1 MLCGAQALVGTQ
13 QPLLSACSSEWPM
26 ADATS
31 QPWVTG
37 LPSLFPHLLACLVSW
52 EDKATWVLVTPSPC
66 SKQTTAQ
73 GARRHQPR

>member
-1 MLCGAQALVGTQ
+1 
-13 QPLLSACSSEWPM
+13 M

>member
-1 MLCGAQALVGTQ
+1 
-13 QPLLSACSSEWPM
+13 M

-52 EDKATWVLVTPSPC
+52 EDKATWVLVTRVPAPSR
-66 SKQTTAQ
+66 QL
-73 GARRHQPR
+73 PRGPGDTSPGEAPP